1 MSRVSATLLLC
12 LACWSLPAVSLELT
26 AEEQAWLAAH
36 PELSLGVDHNWPP
49 YEFIDDNER
58 YQGLADYRTDYIRQ
72 TQQRGA
78 EGVQSR
84 QFNQYLNFITK
95 LDQALEQQNLQ
106 IQQAQRVV
114 DMRRTAWLTMQKKR
128 KAIEL
133 LIDKE
138 LAASQQRQNKL
149 EQKLL
154 DEIATQQFFRRL
166 QQTGV

>member
-1 MSRVSATLLLC
+1 MALKQLQLLVQVQKEKEEKL
-12 LACWSLPAVSLELT
+12 LANFV
-26 AEEQAWLAAH
+26 QAQQFLQTCN
-36 PELSLGVDHNWPP
+36 D
-49 YEFIDDNER
+49 R

-114 DMRRTAWLTMQKKR
+114 DMRRTAWLAMQKKR

-138 LAASQQRQNKL
+138 LSASQQRQNRL

-166 QQTGV
+166 QQNGV

>member
-1 MSRVSATLLLC
+1 MALKQLQLL
-12 LACWSLPAVSLELT
+12 VQVQKEK
-26 AEEQAWLAAH
+26 EEKLQANFVQAQQFLQ
-36 PELSLGVDHNWPP
+36 SC
-49 YEFIDDNER
+49 NER

-72 TQQRGA
+72 TQQRG
-78 EGVQSR
+78 EQGLHSG

-114 DMRRTAWLTMQKKR
+114 DMRRNAWLTMQKKR

-133 LIDKE
+133 LIEKE
-138 LAASQQRQNKL
+138 LSALAQRQNRQ

-154 DEIATQQFFRRL
+154 DEIAMQQFVRAQL
-166 QQTGV
+166 AEANQLAG

>member
-1 MSRVSATLLLC
+1 MALKQLQLLVQVQKEKEEKL
-12 LACWSLPAVSLELT
+12 LANFV
-26 AEEQAWLAAH
+26 QAQQFLQTCN
-36 PELSLGVDHNWPP
+36 D
-49 YEFIDDNER
+49 R

-138 LAASQQRQNKL
+138 LAASQQRQNRL

-166 QQTGV
+166 QQHGV

>member
-1 MSRVSATLLLC
+1 MALKQLQLLVQVQKEKEEKL
-12 LACWSLPAVSLELT
+12 LANFV
-26 AEEQAWLAAH
+26 QAQQFLQTCN
-36 PELSLGVDHNWPP
+36 D
-49 YEFIDDNER
+49 R

-138 LAASQQRQNKL
+138 LAASQQRQNRL

-154 DEIATQQFFRRL
+154 DEIATQQFCRRL
-166 QQTGV
+166 QQQGV

>member
-1 MSRVSATLLLC
+1 MALKQLQLLVQVQKEKEEKL
-12 LACWSLPAVSLELT
+12 LANFV
-26 AEEQAWLAAH
+26 QAQQFLQTCN
-36 PELSLGVDHNWPP
+36 D
-49 YEFIDDNER
+49 R

-128 KAIEL
+128 KAMEILIER
-133 LIDKE
+133 E
-138 LAASQQRQNKL
+138 LAEIQRKADKQ
-149 EQKLL
+149 EQKML
-154 DEIATQQFFRRL
+154 DEIATQQFFRR
-166 QQTGV
+166 VS

>member
-1 MSRVSATLLLC
+1 MALKQLQLLVQVQKDKEEKL
-12 LACWSLPAVSLELT
+12 LANFT
-26 AEEQAWLAAH
+26 QAQQFLQTC
-36 PELSLGVDHNWPP
+36 
-49 YEFIDDNER
+49 NER

-78 EGVQSR
+78 EGIQSR

>member
-1 MSRVSATLLLC
+1 MALKQLQLLVQVQKEKEEKL
-12 LACWSLPAVSLELT
+12 LANFV
-26 AEEQAWLAAH
+26 QAQQFLQT
-36 PELSLGVDHNWPP
+36 S
-49 YEFIDDNER
+49 NER

-114 DMRRTAWLTMQKKR
+114 DMRRTAWLAMQKKR

-138 LAASQQRQNKL
+138 LAASQQRQNRL

-166 QQTGV
+166 QQSGV

>member
-1 MSRVSATLLLC
+1 MALKQLQLLVQVQKDKEEKL
-12 LACWSLPAVSLELT
+12 LANFV
-26 AEEQAWLAAH
+26 QAQQFLQTCN
-36 PELSLGVDHNWPP
+36 D
-49 YEFIDDNER
+49 R

-78 EGVQSR
+78 QGVQSR

-95 LDQALEQQNLQ
+95 LDQALEQQHLQ

-166 QQTGV
+166 QQSGV

>member
-1 MSRVSATLLLC
+1 MALKQLQLLVQVQKEKEEKL
-12 LACWSLPAVSLELT
+12 LANFV
-26 AEEQAWLAAH
+26 QAQQFLQTCN
-36 PELSLGVDHNWPP
+36 D
-49 YEFIDDNER
+49 R

-138 LAASQQRQNKL
+138 LAASQQRQNRL

-166 QQTGV
+166 QQQEAYLRQSGVKFV

>member
-1 MSRVSATLLLC
+1 MALKQLQLL
-12 LACWSLPAVSLELT
+12 VQVQKEK
-26 AEEQAWLAAH
+26 EEKLQASFVQAQQFLQTC
-36 PELSLGVDHNWPP
+36 
-49 YEFIDDNER
+49 NER

-72 TQQRGA
+72 TQLRGA
-78 EGVQSR
+78 EGLQSR

-95 LDQALEQQNLQ
+95 LDHALEQQNLQ

-138 LAASQQRQNKL
+138 LAAMTQRQNRQ
-149 EQKLL
+149 EQKML
-154 DEIATQQFFRRL
+154 DEIAMQQFVRAQL
-166 QQTGV
+166 ALAEAAIS